1 MLLQDLRHSLR
12 LLRRTPGFTAVAIG
26 VLALGIGANAAV
38 FSVVNTLV
46 LQPRPG
52 RIDRVVAVVS
62 RDRIKPDRYHD
73 FSYLAYVDIRE
84 QDSRRRAVGVG

>member
-12 LLRRTPGFTAVAIG
+12 LLRRTPAFTAVAVG
-26 VLALGIGANAAV
+26 VLALGIGVNAQV

-52 RIDRVVAVVS
+52 FTHRGIT
-62 RDRIKPDRYHD
+62 D
-73 FSYLAYVDIRE
+73 FK
-84 QDSRRRAVGVG
+84 